1 MKTIQAA
8 LVLLGL
14 AAALGYAQSNVY
26 KWTDK
31 DGKVHFT
38 DTPPP
43 DDAKD
48 AVQKRMGGGGPED
61 ASLPYATQMAVRRNP
76 VSIYTSSDCGDPCA
90 SARELLEKRGVPY
103 TEKNP
108 VGNKADLDELK
119 SVSGDLFVPTM
130 VVGSSALK
138 GFDEGRWNAALDS
151 AGYLRTKL
159 PSQGTMRRAAPEAPP
174 PEAKPET
181 PGK

>member
-1 MKTIQAA
+1 MRTMQAA

-38 DTPPP
+38 DAPPP

-48 AVQKRMGGGGPED
+48 AMQKRMGGGGPED

-76 VSIYTSSDCGDPCA
+76 VSLFTTSDCGDPCS
-90 SARELLEKRGVPY
+90 SARDLLEKRGVPY
-103 TEKNP
+103 TEHNP
-108 VGNKADLDELK
+108 MGSKADLDQLK
-119 SVSGDLFVPTM
+119 SLTGELFVPTL
-130 VVGSSALK
+130 VVGSTSLK
-138 GFDEGRWNAALDS
+138 GFDEGRWNSSLDS

-159 PSQGTMRRAAPEAPP
+159 PSQGSMRRGPP
-174 PEAKPET
+174 PEAAKPDT
-181 PGK
+181 PQK